1 MAAPASPAT
10 VLIVDD
16 DQGLLRL
23 IEKSLRREGYSTA
36 TAVSGKDAIDWL
48 VGHQA
53 DLMLLDLKLQDIEG
67 KELINHLV
75 SIQRLVP
82 FIIIT
87 GQGDERVAVE
97 MMKRGALD
105 YLVKDGR
112 FQEFVPT
119 VVRRALEHLDKEKRL
134 AKAEQAVL
142 QSEANLRRAQ
152 AIAHIGSYE
161 LVLPLSSEE
170 ACSEEF
176 FRILGLVPAQD
187 ARAPEDYLRRIVH
200 PQDRSRVRE
209 TLLQSVTTGALY
221 DIEYRIVRPDGTIR
235 DVHSMAEP
243 VHNPDGQIVKL
254 SGTLIDITERK
265 RLEKEILEISD
276 REQHRIGHDLHDGLG
291 QQLTGIELLCEVLAK
306 RLAAKS
312 KADARH
318 AGEIA
323 QCVREAIVQ
332 ARGLARGL
340 SPVAVESEGLMS
352 ALQELAAT
360 TEKIFPVACQ
370 FHCDPPL
377 LVHSHAVSMHLFRI
391 AQEAVSNAIKHG
403 KARRIEIQLK
413 AAGER
418 TVLSVKDY
426 GVGFPK
432 KLPGKRGMG
441 LRIMHYRTNLIGGSL
456 VIEKNP
462 EGGTT
467 VTCSIQANGN
477 KHPEETA

>member
-1 MAAPASPAT
+1 MPAPASPVT

-23 IEKSLRREGYSTA
+23 IEKSLRREGYTTA
-36 TAVSGKDAIDWL
+36 TAASGKDAIDWL

-67 KELINHLV
+67 KELINHLT

-87 GQGDERVAVE
+87 GQGDERVAVD

-105 YLVKDGR
+105 YLVKDVR

-119 VVRRALEHLDKEKRL
+119 VVRRALDHLDKEKRL
-134 AKAEQAVL
+134 AEAEDAL
-142 QSEANLRRAQ
+142 RQSEANLRRAQ

-161 LVLPLSSEE
+161 LVWPLTSKGDFSEE
-170 ACSEEF
+170 V
-176 FRILGLVPAQD
+176 FRILGLDPAPGVPSA
-187 ARAPEDYLRRIVH
+187 EDYLRRLVH

-209 TLLQSVTTGALY
+209 ALEQSLATGTLHN
-221 DIEYRIVRPDGTIR
+221 IEYRIVRPDGTVR
-235 DVHSMAEP
+235 DVHSIAEP
-243 VHNPDGQIVKL
+243 VHGPDGRIVKL
-254 SGTLIDITERK
+254 SGTLMDITERK
-265 RLEKEILEISD
+265 RLEKEVLEISD

-291 QQLTGIELLCEVLAK
+291 QQLTGIELMCQVLEQT
-306 RLAAKS
+306 LAAKS
-312 KADARH
+312 KAEARH
-318 AGEIA
+318 AAEIA
-323 QCVREAIVQ
+323 QCVREAITH

-340 SPVAVESEGLMS
+340 SPVAMESEGLMS

-360 TEKIFPVACQ
+360 TEKVFRVSCQ
-370 FHCDPPL
+370 FHCDPPV
-377 LVHSHAVSMHLFRI
+377 LVRHHAVAMHLFRI
-391 AQEAVSNAIKHG
+391 PQEAVSNAIKHG

-413 AAGER
+413 VAHER

-432 KLPGKRGMG
+432 KLPRKRGLG
-441 LRIMHYRTNLIGGSL
+441 LLIMHYRTNLIGGSL
-456 VIEKNP
+456 VIEKNA

-467 VTCSIQANGN
+467 VTCSLQANGN
-477 KHPEETA
+477 HHAEETA